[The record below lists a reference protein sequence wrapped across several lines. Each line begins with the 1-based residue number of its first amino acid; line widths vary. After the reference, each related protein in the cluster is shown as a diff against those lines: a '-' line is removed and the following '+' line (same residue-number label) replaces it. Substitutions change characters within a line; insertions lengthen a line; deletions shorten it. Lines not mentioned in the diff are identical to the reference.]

1 MGEGSPCFQG
11 VCYKLCGTGP
21 ARPSSSSPAA
31 FPSHSKQTYGVRL
44 AVPERTNE
52 VAGQYAAAAE
62 ALAAELGV
70 PCLNLWRA
78 FQVGLVWEAE
88 GEG

>member
-1 MGEGSPCFQG
+1 MP
-11 VCYKLCGTGP
+11 
-21 ARPSSSSPAA
+21 PSSPR
-31 FPSHSKQTYGVRL
+31 QTYGVEL

-62 ALAAELGV
+62 ALAEELGV

-78 FQVGLVWEAE
+78 FQVGRQPEAF
-88 GEG
+88 GASL

>member
-1 MGEGSPCFQG
+1 MAVESGWVRFAPCFQG
-11 VCYKLCGTGP
+11 VSYKLCGTGP
-21 ARPSSSSPAA
+21 ARPLILLTCCLPL
-31 FPSHSKQTYGVRL
+31 PLKQTYGVRL

-78 FQVGLVWEAE
+78 FQVSLG
-88 GEG
+88 G